1 MAFTLTWSPSA
12 HLDLKDIAA
21 FIAESNPS
29 AAEGFVRD
37 LLQLSKGWPISRN
50 PCALCLSLMT
60 PISGK

>member
-29 AAEGFVRD
+29 AAEGFVMRPVAAIERLAD
-37 LLQLSKGWPISRN
+37 FPEIRAH
-50 PCALCLSLMT
+50 CA
-60 PISGK
+60 